1 MRYSSCGMLYICET
15 VLVVCSVYERLKVC
29 SVCKTAVVV
38 GCVLQAEIVCSIC
51 NGVLI
56 CSV

>member
-1 MRYSSCGMLYICET
+1 
-15 VLVVCSVYERLKVC
+15 VVCSVYERLKIC

-38 GCVLQAEIVCSIC
+38 GCVLQAEILCSTC
-51 NGVLI
+51 NSVLI